1 MISKLDLTIVVCSY
15 NVENTIKD
23 CLDSIKENNPARTI
37 LVDGGSTDKT
47 TIIAQD
53 YVDEIVDDQAK
64 GLANARNIGIERS
77 NTKYICFV
85 GPDNIMPKGSLK
97 EMINYLELH
106 NCAIVSAVTILR
118 DTGSYWGWA
127 QNIYRIRKYTPGY
140 KNVVGTP
147 TLFKTDILK
156 KYKYNPFMKNSDDT
170 ELCNRM
176 SRDGLLFAISNTRCF
191 EIGFDIFSSVIER
204 WTRYGRGDYLFYCTQ
219 RNNWGILRKL
229 KSFLHPLLHDFYVPL
244 SRIKFTEIGCL
255 PFLLIIV
262 LLRYYG
268 WLKSNICHVE
278 RKVSVHK
285 C

>member
-1 MISKLDLTIVVCSY
+1 MLDLTVVICSY
-15 NVENTIKD
+15 NTENMIKD
-23 CLDSIKENNPARTI
+23 CLKSVKENNPARI
-37 LVDGGSTDKT
+37 VLVDGGSTDKT
-47 TIIAQD
+47 RIIARA

-64 GLANARNIGIERS
+64 GLANARNIGVERA

-85 GPDNIMPKGSLK
+85 GPDNIMPKGSLE

-127 QNIYRIRKYTPGY
+127 QNIYRIRKYTPGH

-156 KYKYNPFMKNSDDT
+156 KYKYNSFMKNSDDT

-176 SRDGLLFAISNTRCF
+176 AQDGLLFAISDTKCY
-191 EIGFDIFSSVIER
+191 ETGFDNFPSVIER

-219 RNNWGILRKL
+219 RKHWGILRKL
-229 KSFLHPLLHDFYVPL
+229 KSFLHPLMHDFYVPL
-244 SRIKFTEIGCL
+244 SRMKFSETGCL
-255 PFLLIIV
+255 PFLIIIV

-268 WLKSNICHVE
+268 WLKSSIYHVE
-278 RKVSVHK
+278 RRASVHK